1 MIKEL
6 KTLYDE
12 CRSYSCIE
20 HATGI
25 IEEVKAPD
33 NLSKKISTI
42 SLTGADKKV
51 SFIFKKFPIYVMSSK
66 LVNQLGMAMEIA
78 ESDIC
83 GYSTFLHM
91 HILQIRI

>member
-12 CRSYSCIE
+12 CRAYSCIE

-25 IEEVKAPD
+25 IEEEKAPD

-42 SLTGADKKV
+42 SLSGADKKV
-51 SFIFKKFPIYVMSSK
+51 PFLLFSFLEYINTCLSRMF
-66 LVNQLGMAMEIA
+66 
-78 ESDIC
+78 
-83 GYSTFLHM
+83 T
-91 HILQIRI
+91 